1 MTEVASIDLS
11 NSSTELTDEEASSSA
26 DDDLVLSDRDGSAS
40 NGASC
45 SNPPTTETLMVKELL
60 PAKSKTLTKRVSHFT
75 NDTDGDYSK
84 APSSSVNSGSV
95 SFQTNAR
102 DVSLSETNARV
113 ASAKLKS
120 YKSLPI
126 SYRKFSS
133 ESTPVVS
140 TPPVSEE
147 ISIVTTAILA
157 VLYLS
162 MVLLS
167 WYHAVSSIPD
177 KTNPVHMSPWIG
189 QHNATKLIDHRLQL
203 IQDRY
208 QKILVRNTWK
218 VLRMSPNVTIETMNS
233 EDGSWPCYIRTTAI
247 FDAHPTEILKHL
259 GWLQFDET
267 QRRVDRFHES
277 AHMLFAP
284 SHKTKVIRKVSANY

>member
-1 MTEVASIDLS
+1 MTEAASIGLS
-11 NSSTELTDEEASSSA
+11 NNPTELTDEEASSSA
-26 DDDLVLSDRDGSAS
+26 DDELVISDRDGSAS
-40 NGASC
+40 SGASC
-45 SNPPTTETLMVKELL
+45 SNPTETLKMKELL

-75 NDTDGDYSK
+75 NDADGDYSK
-84 APSSSVNSGSV
+84 SPSSSVNSVSV

-126 SYRKFSS
+126 SCRKFPP
-133 ESTPVVS
+133 EGTTVVS
-140 TPPVSEE
+140 TPPVSDE

-157 VLYLS
+157 ILYLS

-167 WYHAVSSIPD
+167 WHHAVSSIPD

-208 QKILVRNTWK
+208 QKILVHNTWK

-247 FDAHPTEILKHL
+247 FDAQPTEILKHL

-284 SHKTKVIRKVSANY
+284 SHKSKVIRKVSVIC